1 MRWRLTC
8 ISDTH
13 AGSLVGLAPSGG
25 IPHPDGPTISTSP
38 TSAWLWQHFEQMLEA
53 ESEAAELADRHAL
66 LFVGDLMDG
75 LMHHGN
81 IELYH
86 PDPSVEKWIA
96 TQIVT
101 TAIEAL
107 QPTDVFFI
115 SGTPSHVGKN
125 ASSEEGLAAAMAAKY
140 PGLVRPA
147 SESRQTWGILRLD
160 IDGTLVDVRH
170 HGKLGQLP
178 HTRESYQK
186 RYAFDVWSSQAMYK
200 NGEPAEL
207 AIRAHRHKYADS
219 GPVPPHRN
227 ATRLISLPCWQL
239 STEWARSMAFEE
251 SPDVGMVGIELRDG
265 RIADVFPQIV
275 YPSLEANV
283 WKP

>member
-13 AGSLVGLAPSGG
+13 AGSLVGLAPVGG

-38 TSAWLWQHFEQMLEA
+38 TSEWLWGHFLEMLDLERR
-53 ESEAAELADRHAL
+53 AAEPAERHAL

-81 IELYH
+81 VELYH
-86 PDPSVEKWIA
+86 PDPSVERWIA
-96 TQIVT
+96 RRIVT
-101 TAIEAL
+101 EAIETL
-107 QPTDVFFI
+107 QPSDIFFI

-125 ASSEEGLAAAMAAKY
+125 ASSEESLAAGIAAEY
-140 PGLVRPA
+140 DEVRLA
-147 SESRQTWGILRLD
+147 SETRHTWGVLRMELE
-160 IDGTLVDVRH
+160 GTLVDVRH

-200 NGEPAEL
+200 VGEPADL

-251 SPDVGMVGIELRDG
+251 SPDIGMVGIDVIDG
-265 RIADVFPQIV
+265 RVADVFPQIV
-275 YPSLEANV
+275 YPTLEAAA

>member
-13 AGSLVGLAPSGG
+13 AGSLVGLAPAGG

-38 TSAWLWQHFEQMLEA
+38 TSEWLWGHFEQMLEA
-53 ESEAAELADRHAL
+53 EYQAAEGADRHAL

-86 PDPSVEKWIA
+86 PDPTVEKWIA
-96 TQIVT
+96 TQIVI
-101 TAIEAL
+101 TAIEQL

-125 ASSEEGLAAAMAAKY
+125 ASSEEGLAAAMASRY
-140 PGLVRPA
+140 PELVRAA
-147 SESRQTWGILRLD
+147 SDSRWTWGILRLD
-160 IDGTLVDVRH
+160 IDGTVIDVRH

-227 ATRLISLPCWQL
+227 STRLISLPCWQL

-265 RIADVFPQIV
+265 RVADVFPQIV

>member
-1 MRWRLTC
+1 MRWRLSC

-13 AGSLVGLAPSGG
+13 AGSLTGLAPRGG

-38 TSAWLWQHFEQMLEA
+38 TSAWLWGHYEAMLNAEA
-53 ESEAAELADRHAL
+53 EAAQDADRHAL
-66 LFVGDLMDG
+66 IFNGDLMDG

-81 IELYH
+81 VELYH
-86 PDPSVEKWIA
+86 PDASVERWIA
-96 TQIVT
+96 MQVVT

-107 QPTDVFFI
+107 EPTDIFFV

-125 ASSEEGLAAAMAAKY
+125 ASSEEGLAGAVAAIFD
-140 PGLVRPA
+140 GLVRSA
-147 SESRQTWGILRLD
+147 TDSRHTWGILRMDLD
-160 IDGTLVDVRH
+160 GLVVDIRH

-186 RYAFDVWSSQAMYK
+186 RYAFDVWSSQAMYR
-200 NGEPAEL
+200 NGAPADL

-227 ATRLISLPCWQL
+227 ATRLISMPCWQL

-251 SPDVGMVGIELRDG
+251 APDIGMVGIEVRDG
-265 RIADVFPQIV
+265 RVADVFPQIV
-275 YPSLEANV
+275 YPTMEAHV
-283 WKP
+283 WTP

>member
-1 MRWRLTC
+1 MNWRLTL

-13 AGSLVGLAPSGG
+13 AGSLTGLAPTGG
-25 IPHPDGPTISTSP
+25 IPHPDGLTISTSP
-38 TSAWLWQHFEQMLEA
+38 TSAWLWDHYREMLATEANAA
-53 ESEAAELADRHAL
+53 ESADRHAL
-66 LFVGDLMDG
+66 IFNGDLMDG

-86 PDPSVEKWIA
+86 PDPSVERWIA
-96 TQIVT
+96 KRVVVE
-101 TAIEAL
+101 AIETL
-107 QPTDVFFI
+107 HPTDIFFI

-125 ASSEEGLAAAMAAKY
+125 ASSEEGLAAGIAAEY
-140 PGLVRPA
+140 DEVRSA
-147 SESRQTWGILRLD
+147 SENRHTWGILRMHLD
-160 IDGTLVDVRH
+160 GLLVDVRH
-170 HGKLGQLP
+170 HGKMGQLP

-200 NGEPAEL
+200 NGVQADL

-227 ATRLISLPCWQL
+227 GTRLISMPCWQL

-251 SPDVGMVGIELRDG
+251 SPDIGMVGVEIKDG

-275 YPSLEANV
+275 YPTLEEAA